1 MVICEGRAEV
11 KSKGGAWVKSKGRT
25 EARRGDKMR
34 ICAEA
39 DPESD
44 FEPEPDIEPDLDLEP
59 EPLYSMAQPRI
70 GCFPG

>member
-1 MVICEGRAEV
+1 MRGQ
-11 KSKGGAWVKSKGRT
+11 GAQ
-25 EARRGDKMR
+25 ARRGDKML

-39 DPESD
+39 DLESD
-44 FEPEPDIEPDLDLEP
+44 FEPEPDLDLEP

>member
-1 MVICEGRAEV
+1 MRGQ
-11 KSKGGAWVKSKGRT
+11 GAQ
-25 EARRGDKMR
+25 ARRGDKMR

-39 DPESD
+39 DLESD
-44 FEPEPDIEPDLDLEP
+44 FEPVPDFEPDLDIDLES

>member
-1 MVICEGRAEV
+1 MRGQ
-11 KSKGGAWVKSKGRT
+11 GAQ
-25 EARRGDKMR
+25 ARRGDKMR

-44 FEPEPDIEPDLDLEP
+44 FEPEPDFEPDLDLEP

>member
-1 MVICEGRAEV
+1 MRGQ
-11 KSKGGAWVKSKGRT
+11 GAQ
-25 EARRGDKMR
+25 ARRGDKMR

-39 DPESD
+39 DLESD

>member
-1 MVICEGRAEV
+1 
-11 KSKGGAWVKSKGRT
+11 
-25 EARRGDKMR
+25 MR

-44 FEPEPDIEPDLDLEP
+44 FEPEPDFEPDLDIEPDLDLEP

>member
-1 MVICEGRAEV
+1 
-11 KSKGGAWVKSKGRT
+11 
-25 EARRGDKMR
+25 MR

-39 DPESD
+39 DLESD
-44 FEPEPDIEPDLDLEP
+44 FEPEPDFEPDLDIEPDLDLDLEP